1 MVKGALK
8 VIERTHEYPSP
19 AHSKPAPNADAQG
32 RMDHIDYPDK
42 RQPQLPAG
50 GAMLAVGNLVLV
62 RPLCTRKATAKRS
75 AQ

>member
-8 VIERTHEYPSP
+8 VIERTHECPSP

-32 RMDHIDYPDK
+32 RRDHIDYPDK

-50 GAMLAVGNLVLV
+50 GAMLAVGNLILV